1 MAVRTL
7 SKAQTKRED
16 DRRIGVLDAAASVFL
31 RYGYRKA
38 SMDNIGAAAGL
49 SRQALYLRFANKDEL
64 FRAAVQHVLARSLE
78 GARNALRA
86 QGDIAERIVNGYRAL
101 HGAHLGDAVGEQV
114 MAELIEVAT
123 SLIGPDAHAAAAPFI
138 DDVARALGP
147 QKSRGVSARD
157 MASTIDAASRGIKQ
171 RVSDLATYRREMARV
186 VRVVLA
192 SRHTSGS
199 KR

>member
-1 MAVRTL
+1 MAARR
-7 SKAQTKRED
+7 SAKRED
-16 DRRIGVLDAAASVFL
+16 SKRIGVLDAAASVFL

-38 SMDNIGAAAGL
+38 SMDDVATAAGL

-64 FRAAVQHVLARSLE
+64 FRAAVQHVLERWLD
-78 GARNALRA
+78 GARTALRA
-86 QGDIAERIVNGYRAL
+86 KGDIAERIVNGYAAL

-123 SLIGPDAHAAAAPFI
+123 SLMGPGAHAAADPFI
-138 DDVARALGP
+138 DDVAKVLAPIKG
-147 QKSRGVSARD
+147 RGVSARD
-157 MASTIDAASRGIKQ
+157 MAATIDAASRGIKHSVNH
-171 RVSDLATYRREMARV
+171 RATYRREMARV

-192 SRHTSGS
+192 SGS